1 MGLVQRVVFCMVL
14 AALCVASSMAEVYKV
29 GDDNGWT
36 TQNMPDYKR
45 WSASKTFKI
54 GDSIV
59 FEYSPKDNNVVQVM
73 SYDDYKKCNGSS
85 PLKTFTSGKDTIPIK
100 HKEHLFFIS
109 GFPDNC
115 QKGQKVDI
123 RVLDTSVVPIP
134 PLAQRPS
141 SSAPAP
147 SPSVSVP
154 APSPNSA
161 MSISKGIT
169 GKFGFVILAVVAAVA
184 Y

>member
-1 MGLVQRVVFCMVL
+1 MGLVERVVFFMVF

-36 TQNMPDYKR
+36 TQNMPDYKK
-45 WSASKTFKI
+45 WSASKAFKI

-73 SYDDYKKCNGSS
+73 SYNDYKKCNGSS

-100 HKEHLFFIS
+100 RKEHLFFIS
-109 GFPDNC
+109 GFPDSC
-115 QKGQKVDI
+115 KKGQKVDI
-123 RVLDTSVVPIP
+123 RVVDTPVAPTP
-134 PLAQRPS
+134 PSAQGPS

-161 MSISKGIT
+161 MSISKG
-169 GKFGFVILAVVAAVA
+169 KFGFVILAVVAAVA

>member
-1 MGLVQRVVFCMVL
+1 MGLVERVVFFMVL

-36 TQNMPDYKR
+36 TQNMPDYQK
-45 WSASKTFKI
+45 WSASKAFKI

-59 FEYSPKDNNVVQVM
+59 FEYSPKDNNVILV

-85 PLKTFTSGKDTIPIK
+85 PMKTFTSGKDTIPIMR
-100 HKEHLFFIS
+100 KEHLFFIS
-109 GFPDNC
+109 GFPDSC
-115 QKGQKVDI
+115 IKGQKVDI
-123 RVLDTSVVPIP
+123 RVADTSVAPTP
-134 PLAQRPS
+134 PSAQGPS

-184 Y
+184 C